1 MIERAGYALP
11 SWRAS
16 GSSSGSFHS
25 RGTRL
30 SIVAR
35 HPSASRRFS
44 SSSFLFSFFF
54 LFTLPDAPFFLP
66 GILSLFRLGHLV
78 GMPAGWTHSI
88 SGRNISG
95 DLRSTMGVEN
105 EQRSDLGPK
114 DSFDGYVGRRRPN
127 LTNVWDYCF
136 INLFFIPCKIYLRY
150 IYCAEITW
158 HIISLELP
166 ITIHSHHSLASL

>member
-16 GSSSGSFHS
+16 GNSSGSFHS

-44 SSSFLFSFFF
+44 SSFFLFSFFF
-54 LFTLPDAPFFLP
+54 YPSTDAPFFLP

-105 EQRSDLGPK
+105 EQRSDLGSK

-136 INLFFIPCKIYLRY
+136 INLFFIPCIRY
-150 IYCAEITW
+150 IWDIYIV
-158 HIISLELP
+158 LR
-166 ITIHSHHSLASL
+166 SHDT